1 MVEIPVPAKISA
13 PNTSKPFNASNALKE
28 ELANAIANDI
38 ALMEQLINAKQEYN
52 KVRNELAS
60 IAEEYK
66 VILGKLHNEHE
77 KIVEQEEKE
86 IKE

>member
-1 MVEIPVPAKISA
+1 METINELELQKANLEKA
-13 PNTSKPFNASNALKE
+13 YKDKE

-60 IAEEYK
+60 IAEKYK
-66 VILGKLHNEHE
+66 VVLGELHNEHE

>member
-1 MVEIPVPAKISA
+1 MEIINELELQKANLEKA
-13 PNTSKPFNASNALKE
+13 YKDKE

-60 IAEEYK
+60 IAEKYK
-66 VILGKLHNEHE
+66 VVLAKLHNEHE

-86 IKE
+86 MKE